1 MAADAQLTYYLFE
14 GILVGTVG
22 QRRFHIPALS
32 GGGGG
37 STKSP
42 SADSTNNPYMTGLKT
57 SDTKDGHRHGGA
69 IPVGKYTIATPV
81 HNPHLGLAAQLT
93 PSGSQPMYGR
103 GGFYI
108 HGRGPHGSDGCIVA
122 LNAAQFTV
130 LMGAL
135 EASKGGQLHVED
147 SMEGA
152 QFA

>member
-1 MAADAQLTYYLFE
+1 MPNAQLTYYLFE

-22 QRRFHIPALS
+22 QSRFHIPALS

-37 STKSP
+37 STKSAP
-42 SADSTNNPYMTGLKT
+42 ADSTNNPYMTGLKT
-57 SDTKDGHRHGGA
+57 SDTKRAGHRHGGA
-69 IPVGKYTIATPV
+69 IPVGKYTISAPV

-93 PSGSQPMYGR
+93 PSGRQPMYGR

-108 HGRGPHGSDGCIVA
+108 HGHGPHGSDGCIVPLQVGQFKDLMRA
-122 LNAAQFTV
+122 LATSN
-130 LMGAL
+130 
-135 EASKGGQLHVED
+135 GGQLHVED